1 MNQTRTIKNGL
12 HLIPRYPLSILAALR
27 HHWYSQSRSNQVL
40 GTVNPIGSRLL
51 GVLQNWGNC
60 VDKQPNDIPY
70 LLRTGTYIISRR
82 HNDALASSHPSFPD
96 PSRNPR
102 RDPTPM
108 RAFGIRSYH
117 NALFPTR

>member
-12 HLIPRYPLSILAALR
+12 
-27 HHWYSQSRSNQVL
+27 VL
-40 GTVNPIGSRLL
+40 GTVNPIGSELL

-60 VDKQPNDIPY
+60 VEKHPNDIPY
-70 LLRTGTYIISRR
+70 LLRPGTYIISRR
-82 HNDALASSHPSFPD
+82 QNDAQASSHPSSLNWPVRARRKSADFPD

-117 NALFPTR
+117 NALFPTRYHTRA